1 MEEEMGI
8 KSLNGWQRLWV
19 LTSLIYLTFVIFIA
33 VIDFSKPW
41 NSIPPGEIKK
51 NLSEKSLLLIKAADK
66 FADKDGWI
74 DVALVMPIKF
84 PDNTEVLV
92 PADTKQVDLDY
103 INKDSGETSNKLTNK
118 MRINFIGKM
127 FATWL
132 IPCLVVY
139 ALGLSFHWVYR
150 GFKINKSTV
159 NAARKRES
167 D

>member
-1 MEEEMGI
+1 MF
-8 KSLNGWQRLWV
+8 N
-19 LTSLIYLTFVIFIA
+19 A

-41 NSIPPGEIKK
+41 NSIPPGEMKK

-74 DVALVMPIKF
+74 DVALVMPIKL

-103 INKDSGETSNKLTNK
+103 INKDSVETSNKLTSK
-118 MRINFIGKM
+118 IRINFIGKM

-132 IPCLVVY
+132 IPCLALY
-139 ALGLSFHWVYR
+139 ALGPSLHWVYR
-150 GFKINKSTV
+150 GFKINKSNV
-159 NAARKRES
+159 NATIKS
-167 D
+167 DSD